1 MISISLDT
9 MGGENAPRAALEA
22 ALLAS
27 RDKGLHL
34 ILCGP
39 KERLEPVI
47 PVELV
52 KEGRISF
59 EDVSETIE
67 MDEPPVLSV
76 KKKPGASLVKAIELL
91 KAGTARAAVGAGNTG
106 SMVFAAI
113 NTLGRLPGVSRPG
126 LLGILPGKDG
136 PVALMD
142 VGANVDTRPKHLK
155 QFASLGRVFWEC
167 YTDKKPAKVGLLNI
181 GEEEG
186 KGNRLAKE
194 AWWLIK
200 RSSIP
205 FVGNVEGHEILLNKA
220 DVVICDGFV
229 GNVLLKALEGM
240 GELFLKEKTSP
251 KCVFGGSLSWE
262 EQGGAVL
269 MGVDGIVV
277 VCHGRSSGK
286 ALHCAITFAKELVQ
300 KDIMNCIKTALK
312 GGEEGCQKEESL

>member
-91 KAGTARAAVGAGNTG
+91 KAGTAHAVVGAGNTG